1 VDLLN
6 STSPKDVDNDA
17 QDVANDAEDVD
28 VSKGKGNEDH

>member
-1 VDLLN
+1 MDLLN